1 MKAPKKSLPLLIA
14 AAFGLPMSSAVAF
27 GQQWIAPTPEELSMT
42 SIKEV
47 PGAAAVYLNKDETTE
62 DALHMHSFYV
72 RLKVLTE
79 KGKDYANVELPFYTG
94 EGGTTVDEIEGR
106 TIHPDGT
113 IIPFSGKP
121 YEKLIVK
128 SGDVKVKA
136 KVFTLP
142 SVDVGSI
149 IEYRYK
155 IRLDDNYFQ
164 EPRWMIQSDLYTRK
178 AHYMWRP
185 TGHDLVNDKG
195 DLVSGRIAWSPI
207 LPPGAQIKQSDV
219 MTGGKQWELDIQ
231 DVPPLPHEDYM
242 PPLDSVSYRV
252 LFYYTPYHSIQ
263 EFWTSTGKEWSK
275 NVDRFV
281 GPSGK
286 VADYAKSLVS
296 ATDTEDQ
303 KARKLYAA
311 VMAMENTDYTRER
324 TTREEKAAG
333 FRDLKN
339 TEDVMKREHGNSD
352 QLTQLFVALAR
363 GVGLKAYVMGVAD
376 RDERLWIPMYMSL
389 NQVDAY
395 IAIVVIDGKDVYFD
409 PGERY
414 CEPEHLSWRHA
425 STGGIRQTAGGTDIA
440 ATPGEPYKENHTT
453 RIADFKLD
461 ERGEATGKVTLTYT
475 GDPALRWRHVS
486 LTGDDTS
493 FQDEL
498 KSSMEKMLPGG
509 MDVKVAGI
517 ENLKDYEKPL
527 KVSFEV
533 KGPVGSSTGKRLL
546 VPADVFEVNSKPHFP
561 EPKRDIAVD
570 MHYASNDQDAVRYS
584 LPDGI
589 VVESSPE
596 AAVEKLNGLAFY
608 DVKSVKAPTSVTSY
622 RTLAVA
628 QSVFLPKEYDDL
640 KGFYSKLETKDQETI
655 VLTHAASTA
664 GTAAVSKPGGF

>member
-14 AAFGLPMSSAVAF
+14 AAFGLPMSSAVAL

-339 TEDVMKREHGNSD
+339 TEDVMKRERGNSD

-440 ATPGEPYKENHTT
+440 ATPGEPY
-453 RIADFKLD
+453 
-461 ERGEATGKVTLTYT
+461 
-475 GDPALRWRHVS
+475 
-486 LTGDDTS
+486 
-493 FQDEL
+493 
-498 KSSMEKMLPGG
+498 
-509 MDVKVAGI
+509 
-517 ENLKDYEKPL
+517 
-527 KVSFEV
+527 
-533 KGPVGSSTGKRLL
+533 
-546 VPADVFEVNSKPHFP
+546 
-561 EPKRDIAVD
+561 
-570 MHYASNDQDAVRYS
+570 
-584 LPDGI
+584 
-589 VVESSPE
+589 
-596 AAVEKLNGLAFY
+596 
-608 DVKSVKAPTSVTSY
+608 
-622 RTLAVA
+622 
-628 QSVFLPKEYDDL
+628 
-640 KGFYSKLETKDQETI
+640 
-655 VLTHAASTA
+655 
-664 GTAAVSKPGGF
+664 